1 MFFSLCRP
9 QQSDGQ
15 MNKQEKNSQL
25 RSSLC
30 LPNVFVSESKVETT
44 ASTTEIGQKKCS
56 RQAGACYLLEN
67 TELICFIFLVT

>member
-15 MNKQEKNSQL
+15 MTKQEKNSQL

-44 ASTTEIGQKKCS
+44 ASTTEIGQKNAVG
-56 RQAGACYLLEN
+56 RQGP
-67 TELICFIFLVT
+67 VTC